1 MLKQQAVMMNDRSS
15 TKDERVQS
23 LQLGQDSLRFL
34 ASRALEALAQ
44 TPDRHGR
51 PAGGMLAPKWTT
63 QETAKTKAPTQPS
76 KSTQMTLATVV
87 QQPSLLAKVPVC
99 PSHEM

>member
-1 MLKQQAVMMNDRSS
+1 MVKDRSS
-15 TKDERVQS
+15 TKDERVHG

-63 QETAKTKAPTQPS
+63 QEIAKTKAPTRS
-76 KSTQMTLATVV
+76 KPTQRTLATLVE
-87 QQPSLLAKVPVC
+87 QPSSLAKVPVRA
-99 PSHEM
+99 SQET